1 MEHEHNG
8 HRRDRMRLSRVVAG
22 IYALLCVAAL
32 ALIPIS
38 AKGWFGVEADPLA
51 AVFAIILAM
60 PWSLGLT
67 FLKDL
72 GAWTGTALLAIGMGA
87 NVGIILWLGA
97 LLRRRRGV

>member
-8 HRRDRMRLSRVVAG
+8 RPRDRLRLSRVVAG
-22 IYALLCVAAL
+22 IYILLCGAAL
-32 ALIPIS
+32 GLIFIS
-38 AKGWFGVEADPLA
+38 AKGWFGVTPDPLA

-60 PWSLGLT
+60 PWSLGLS
-67 FLKDL
+67 LMKDL
-72 GAWTGTALLAIGMGA
+72 GVWTGGALLIISMGL